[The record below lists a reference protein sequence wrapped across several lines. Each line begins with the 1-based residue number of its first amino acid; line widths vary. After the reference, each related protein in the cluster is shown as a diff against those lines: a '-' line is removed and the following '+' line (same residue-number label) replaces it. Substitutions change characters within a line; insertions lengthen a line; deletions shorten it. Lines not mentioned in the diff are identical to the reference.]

1 MRRKLT
7 FFSSERIIHNKS
19 SCEGEKHEMWKNKSL
34 LFADCG
40 ETQWVMCRIDW
51 QSGWERKFVVSFRQN
66 FIAEKKKR
74 EKYIFVSVSLFW
86 KNEGS
91 KRFEGKIGPLIQ
103 SQRGTWHGSL
113 EATFRCS
120 TRQDFKAQF
129 NHAVI
134 YLHQLSL
141 LAQRLNIIFRKDLKN
156 KMHILVEKQA
166 KVLLKHLNATYIL
179 ELKLG
184 YFIDYSGCCFPCS

>member
-1 MRRKLT
+1 
-7 FFSSERIIHNKS
+7 
-19 SCEGEKHEMWKNKSL
+19 
-34 LFADCG
+34 
-40 ETQWVMCRIDW
+40 MCRIDW